1 MSPDPAPQ
9 AQTVLVVEDEVLI
22 RMLIAG
28 YLRDCGFKV
37 IEAANADE
45 ALQVLQEAEVA
56 IDVVFS
62 DVEMPGSLDGFGVAQ
77 WVRRNRPG
85 VEVILAGSPSRAANA
100 AADLCNSGPGSLLD
114 KPYEPQ
120 TVLDEI
126 RRLLAAR
133 DRRAS

>member
-1 MSPDPAPQ
+1 MGPDPA
-9 AQTVLVVEDEVLI
+9 AQPETILVVEDEILI

-37 IEAANADE
+37 IEAADGDE
-45 ALQVLQEAEVA
+45 ALVVLQQADVA

-62 DVEMPGSLDGFGVAQ
+62 DVDMPGSLDGFGLAQ
-77 WVRRNRPG
+77 WVRQNRTG
-85 VEVILAGSPSRAANA
+85 MDVILAGSPARAVNA
-100 AADLCNSGPGSLLD
+100 AADLCTSDPTLS

-120 TVLDEI
+120 IVLDEI

-133 DRRAS
+133 ARRVP